1 MGCTPFIPHPSAFIL
16 YPMHRFFVLPF
27 ADDQVVFS
35 PEQAHQ
41 ITAVLRMKSGA
52 TLIVLDNT
60 GWEYVAELVVVDR
73 KRATAV
79 VRQKRPSTNEPALQI
94 TLYQSGLKR
103 DNFEW
108 VLQKGTELGVSRFVP
123 LITER
128 TVARLPKKFGRWQR
142 ILTEAAEQSR
152 RGRIPDL
159 AGSVTFADAVS
170 QLPDGE
176 TAVIP
181 WVGADKGGL
190 GDVLMGDVTAVALFI
205 GPEGGF
211 TPEEIALAQQ
221 RGVQPVTLG
230 KRTLRSETAALAAT
244 AVIMHQ
250 LGDLKA

>member
-1 MGCTPFIPHPSAFIL
+1 M
-16 YPMHRFFVLPF
+16 MHRFFVPSF
-27 ADDQVVFS
+27 THDQIVFS

-41 ITAVLRMKSGA
+41 ITAVLRMKPGA

-60 GWEYVAELVVVDR
+60 GWEYVAELMVVDR
-73 KRATAV
+73 KRVTAV
-79 VRQKRPSTNEPALQI
+79 VRQKKLCANEPAIKL
-94 TLYQSGLKR
+94 TLHQSLLKR

-108 VLQKGTELGVSRFVP
+108 ALQKGTELGVSRFVP
-123 LITER
+123 LISQR
-128 TVARLPKKFGRWQR
+128 TVARPPKKPDRWRR

-152 RGRIPDL
+152 RGRIPEL
-159 AGSVTFADAVS
+159 AQSVTFADAVS

-190 GDVLMGDVTAVALFI
+190 GDVLAGDETAVSIFI

-221 RGVQPVTLG
+221 HGVRPVTLG

-244 AVIMHQ
+244 AVIMQ
-250 LGDLKA
+250 LAGEMKDKK